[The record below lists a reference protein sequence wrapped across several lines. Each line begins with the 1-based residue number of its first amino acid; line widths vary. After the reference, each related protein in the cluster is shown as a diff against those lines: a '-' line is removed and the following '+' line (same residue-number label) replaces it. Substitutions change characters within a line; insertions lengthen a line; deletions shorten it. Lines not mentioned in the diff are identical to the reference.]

1 MIRNARGTA
10 LVDVVVACAV
20 SAVIAVMAIPTIHAS
35 RERDAV
41 RMAAHYLAQRVQQ
54 ARLEALKRNT
64 MVAFRLDPDEL
75 GLVGTYVDG
84 DGDGVLQRDIDA
96 GIDQR
101 LAPDARLSESFDAV
115 TLRISGDLPDPDGGS
130 MLAEGSDPIRI
141 GSSNMLSF
149 SPLGSTTSGTIYLAG
164 GGGEQACV
172 RILGATGRVRVLWF
186 APGSRQWRQ
195 E

>member
-1 MIRNARGTA
+1 MRAHVIRNARGTA

-96 GIDQR
+96 GTD
-101 LAPDARLSESFDAV
+101 
-115 TLRISGDLPDPDGGS
+115 
-130 MLAEGSDPIRI
+130 
-141 GSSNMLSF
+141 
-149 SPLGSTTSGTIYLAG
+149 
-164 GGGEQACV
+164 
-172 RILGATGRVRVLWF
+172 
-186 APGSRQWRQ
+186 
-195 E
+195 